1 MSEEFEEVDTT
12 WRTVICSTYCSIVS
26 DETEVKNE
34 ETHLI
39 LSVASLMVLYLATYL
54 ITNML

>member
-1 MSEEFEEVDTT
+1 MSEEFEEEDTT
-12 WRTVICSTYCSIVS
+12 WRTVNCSTYCCIVS

-34 ETHLI
+34 ETHVI